1 MRDCVA
7 SIVRPVKELKAFA
20 KVRLEPGESRKV
32 TLRLRKADMGF
43 YDDVMDY
50 HLEDGTFEFYV
61 GGDSENCLKVTRG
74 SFFSGSE
81 GGPVL
86 TENADKRESVHTFRL
101 SFAELTVTVR
111 RVGEDLLVL
120 AEGGDKPHL
129 GCTVLALPRPSLRGD
144 GSVSCT
150 SSVLNRA
157 GSQGRGDL
165 QISGGKMCCEIRYG
179 RRVYG
184 RLSR

>member
-1 MRDCVA
+1 M
-7 SIVRPVKELKAFA
+7 
-20 KVRLEPGESRKV
+20 
-32 TLRLRKADMGF
+32 
-43 YDDVMDY
+43 
-50 HLEDGTFEFYV
+50 
-61 GGDSENCLKVTRG
+61 
-74 SFFSGSE
+74 
-81 GGPVL
+81 

-157 GSQGRGDL
+157 GHRDEEICRYLAEKCAVKYDTAVVCTGGFHVDGITKE
-165 QISGGKMCCEIRYG
+165 QIAEVLAAVKEAE
-179 RRVYG
+179 
-184 RLSR
+184 L